1 MVAIGAEEWGYEVK
15 IYKQE
20 QSASG
25 SGYWR
30 LFGNPISVSP
40 YNRRRNL
47 ALSSFA
53 YPGCYVSLAGNG
65 ESIAIGTIE
74 GSATSATLSDYDSAD
89 LHVDLYKWIG
99 EEWSS
104 VGCRISR
111 TSHVY
116 GSSRS
121 SWPLQSIKLSQDATV
136 LAIGSFRAVDILSW
150 DDSSLDWISRGV
162 DLNFTDSVGPVG

>member
-25 SGYWR
+25 NGYWR

-40 YNRRRNL
+40 YNRRRKL
-47 ALSSFA
+47 VASYSE

-74 GSATSATLSDYDSAD
+74 GYTTSATLSDYDSAD
-89 LHVDLYKWIG
+89 LHVDLYKWVG

-104 VGCRISR
+104 ACCMISR

-116 GSSRS
+116 STPRS
-121 SWPLQSIKLSQDATV
+121 AWPLQSIKLSHDATV

-162 DLNFTDSVGPVG
+162 DLNFNDSVGSVG